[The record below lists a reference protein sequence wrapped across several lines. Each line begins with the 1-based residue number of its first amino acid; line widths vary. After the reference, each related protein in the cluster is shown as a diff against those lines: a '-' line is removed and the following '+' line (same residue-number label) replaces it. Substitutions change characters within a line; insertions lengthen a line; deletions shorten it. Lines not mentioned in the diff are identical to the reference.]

1 MSHPFLP
8 VAIEAAREAGA
19 ILLAEY
25 ARPVKISYKGDVDLV
40 TEADRRSEDAV
51 VAKLRAH
58 FPKHIVVAE
67 EGTGHEYLRNSELK
81 TQNSELRA
89 KLTVDSLQPTA
100 RLDEEAD
107 RARGQRGSEETHA
120 EKGAAEAGKGASNL
134 EPRTSKLQHPR
145 TSNGQYRWYVDPLD
159 GTTNFAHGYPCFA
172 VSIAVAEAAQDG
184 ADAEELLAG
193 VVYNPVSDEM
203 FTAARG
209 EGAYLNGKR
218 IGVSKV
224 ERLATSLLGT
234 GFPSH
239 KRTQNPNIHY
249 YWEFTLASHGVRR
262 DGSAALDLCMVAC
275 GRFDGFWEFGLK
287 AWDTAAGVLIVRE
300 AGGMVSDLEGRPYAL
315 GGASILASNGL
326 VHEEMR
332 AVAAEVGK
340 ESKK

>member
-1 MSHPFLP
+1 MSHPFLQ

-25 ARPVKISYKGDVDLV
+25 ARPVKISYKGEVDLV

-51 VAKLRAH
+51 VAKLRTH

-67 EGTGHEYLRNSELK
+67 EGTGHEHLRNAERR
-81 TQNSELRA
+81 TQNSEPNR
-89 KLTVDSLQPTA
+89 
-100 RLDEEAD
+100 
-107 RARGQRGSEETHA
+107 RGSEREAEIAVRGGKEAKDQHRGRGGHGEHGEGETLDKA
-120 EKGAAEAGKGASNL
+120 
-134 EPRTSKLQHPR
+134 RTGR
-145 TSNGQYRWYVDPLD
+145 EGDTRYRWYVDPLD

-184 ADAEELLAG
+184 ADTEELLAG

-218 IGVSKV
+218 VGVSKV

-239 KRTQNPNIHY
+239 KRTQNPNISY
-249 YWEFTLASHGVRR
+249 YWQFTLASHGVRR

-287 AWDTAAGVLIVRE
+287 PWDTAAGVLIVRE
-300 AGGMVSDLEGRPYAL
+300 AGGMVSDLEGQPYAL